1 MPNGSEASDSA
12 STQNSSGTQPSVITV
27 PVNIQLPEKLDS
39 GGGNLPVKWQ
49 RFSRAW
55 SNYEIAAQL
64 QDPENQDRNKE
75 RRNATLLT
83 RIGSDALDVID
94 AMEFEIEDQ
103 RKGPALILEK
113 MENTGLGSTTTP
125 TRGMFS
131 IVGTKR

>member
-55 SNYEIAAQL
+55 SNYEIVAQL
-64 QDPENQDRNKE
+64 KDPENQDRNKE

-94 AMEFEIEDQ
+94 AIEFEIEDQ

-113 MENTGLGSTTTP
+113 MENTALGSTTTP